1 MEVARPALEGENII
15 ICLPT
20 GRGKTRI
27 AVYVAKKHLDCRNAE
42 GQTGKV
48 VILVNKVLNLNLLLP
63 SEPQNV
69 LFFTHCTFG
78 LAGHGVSSGCFPPH
92 CCTSAVLH
100 RSLRFICVKRE
111 TDGGMQGCRGVI

>member
-27 AVYVAKKHLDCRNAE
+27 AVYVAKKHLDSRKAE

-48 VILVNKVLNLNLLLP
+48 VVLVNKVVNLSLLLP
-63 SEPQNV
+63 SVRTRTFWFLHSAHVGWLAAEPRRQLRV
-69 LFFTHCTFG
+69 FPFTLLLFC
-78 LAGHGVSSGCFPPH
+78 
-92 CCTSAVLH
+92 SAAQA
-100 RSLRFICVKRE
+100 FA
-111 TDGGMQGCRGVI
+111 DGGVQGCRCVI